1 MKVEFDLFDLSDPD
15 QDGQCSTDFF
25 LATGGSPV
33 PQLCGT
39 NTNQHI
45 IYSVTPNSGPSQLS
59 IVMDTTTTTTSS
71 RTWQMRIYQHECRS
85 QVLAPNGCLQ
95 YYQGASGQIQSFNYK
110 VDVQND
116 QPNHLANLNYAIC
129 IRMESGFCGIRY
141 AQVDNFSFT
150 LSLDASG
157 ITAATTLT
165 STNVKYGDGDCNM
178 DYIVVPGA
186 SLTGADADKLFARDR
201 FCGTALGFCDS
212 STSTTACTPTLG
224 AITTFSKPFILRVVT
239 DANEVDNTEKANRG
253 FNLVFSQQP
262 CLTSG

>member
-150 LSLDASG
+150 LSLDASSV
-157 ITAATTLT
+157 TAATTLT
-165 STNVKYGDGDCNM
+165 STNVKVKK
-178 DYIVVPGA
+178 IVFF
-186 SLTGADADKLFARDR
+186 L
-201 FCGTALGFCDS
+201 
-212 STSTTACTPTLG
+212 
-224 AITTFSKPFILRVVT
+224 IFSPFFI
-239 DANEVDNTEKANRG
+239 
-253 FNLVFSQQP
+253 
-262 CLTSG
+262 